1 MDMLSLLA
9 VNTDNLMKALEIM
22 WKGVVAIFL
31 VIALIIIVTKIVN
44 TVCVRADIKRA
55 EKAKENTEKNEAK
68 Q

>member
-1 MDMLSLLA
+1 MLSLLA

-44 TVCVRADIKRA
+44 TVCVRADMKRA
-55 EKAKENTEKNEAK
+55 EKQKENTQENEAK

>member
-55 EKAKENTEKNEAK
+55 EKAKENTQENEAK

>member
-1 MDMLSLLA
+1 MLSLLA

-44 TVCVRADIKRA
+44 TVCVRADIKRT
-55 EKAKENTEKNEAK
+55 EKAKENTEENEAK

>member
-1 MDMLSLLA
+1 MLSLLA

-55 EKAKENTEKNEAK
+55 EKAKENTEENEAK

>member
-55 EKAKENTEKNEAK
+55 EKAKENTEENEAK

>member
-44 TVCVRADIKRA
+44 TVCVRADMKRA
-55 EKAKENTEKNEAK
+55 EKQKENTQENEAK

>member
-1 MDMLSLLA
+1 MLSLLA

-55 EKAKENTEKNEAK
+55 EKAKENTQENEAK